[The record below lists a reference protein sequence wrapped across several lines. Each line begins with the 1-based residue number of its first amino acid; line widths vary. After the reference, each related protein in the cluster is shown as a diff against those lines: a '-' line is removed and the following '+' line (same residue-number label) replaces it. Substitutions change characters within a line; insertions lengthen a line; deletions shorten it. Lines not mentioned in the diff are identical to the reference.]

1 MKNLL
6 ILLAAFALASC
17 ATPKA
22 VVVGEAPLKQQADA
36 DVTSVPKEKKPPA
49 LANDGLR
56 LPDDM
61 LALPEDNQLRSTAP
75 IKRDGNATIIT
86 SPPSD

>member
-1 MKNLL
+1 MKKTI
-6 ILLAAFALASC
+6 ILLASLALASC

-22 VVVGEAPLKQQADA
+22 VVIEQAPLKQPSAVTPDA
-36 DVTSVPKEKKPPA
+36 TEKKLPA

-61 LALPEDNQLRSTAP
+61 LALPDENQLRSSAP
-75 IKRDGNATIIT
+75 IKGQGNATIIT
-86 SPPSD
+86 SPPKE

>member
-1 MKNLL
+1 MKKNI
-6 ILLAAFALASC
+6 ILLAFLALASC

-22 VVVGEAPLKQQADA
+22 VVVGEAPLKQPSA
-36 DVTSVPKEKKPPA
+36 VTPPAPEKMPPA

-56 LPDDM
+56 LPDM
-61 LALPEDNQLRSTAP
+61 LSLPDDNQLRSTAP
-75 IKRDGNATIIT
+75 IKNDGNATIIT